1 MYWENTDNVFNKAM
15 SDALS
20 QNRFEEILSVLHLCN
35 NQNHVSS
42 DRMAKVRPLF
52 VQMNEKCLQYFLN
65 EKHLSIDESTLPYY
79 GRHSSKQCIVG
90 KPIRMG
96 YSLSILNRYQPI
108 NFDRRVQQPAEEW
121 CYFWWL

>member
-20 QNRFEEILSVLHLCN
+20 QNRFEEILSVLHLCD

-96 YSLSILNRYQPI
+96 YSLS
-108 NFDRRVQQPAEEW
+108 F
-121 CYFWWL
+121 F